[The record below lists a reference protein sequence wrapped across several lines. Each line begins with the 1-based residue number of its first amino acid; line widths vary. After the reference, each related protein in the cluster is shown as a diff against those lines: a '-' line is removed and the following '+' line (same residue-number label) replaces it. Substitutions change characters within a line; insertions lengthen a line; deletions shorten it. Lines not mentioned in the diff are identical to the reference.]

1 MLKQLQSERGF
12 TLLEVLAAF
21 VLLALMSAL
30 VIGIFLNGYKSITKM
45 GVRSEKMHIT
55 RSLVEQSSSGTAV
68 NLKLP
73 NASQP
78 DDPDKIIT
86 ISGEEVN
93 ALIDGTTSSNI
104 TLFIPTPPA
113 WTSGTS
119 YTLHDKVRHNSVN
132 YICLVPHVAD
142 SSNKPHNTSSY
153 WKVTSS

>member
-68 NLKLP
+68 NLNLP
-73 NASQP
+73 NASGSGS
-78 DDPDKIIT
+78 IT

-93 ALIDGTTSSNI
+93 ALIDGTASSNI

-142 SSNKPHNTSSY
+142 ISNKPHNTSSY

>member
-30 VIGIFLNGYKSITKM
+30 VVGIFLNGYKSITKM
-45 GVRSEKMHIT
+45 GDRSEKMHIT
-55 RSLVEQSSSGTAV
+55 RSNVERSSSGVASTL
-68 NLKLP
+68 NLL
-73 NASQP
+73 NASGSGS
-78 DDPDKIIT
+78 IT

-93 ALIDGTTSSNI
+93 ALIDGTASSNI

-119 YTLHDKVRHNSVN
+119 YTLHDKVRHNNVN

>member
-68 NLKLP
+68 NLNLP
-73 NASQP
+73 NASGSGS
-78 DDPDKIIT
+78 IT

-93 ALIDGTTSSNI
+93 ALIDGTASSNI

-119 YTLHDKVRHNSVN
+119 YTLHDKVRHNNVN

>member
-45 GVRSEKMHIT
+45 GDRSEKMHIT

-68 NLKLP
+68 NLNLP
-73 NASQP
+73 NASGSGS
-78 DDPDKIIT
+78 IT

-93 ALIDGTTSSNI
+93 ALIDGTASSNI

-119 YTLHDKVRHNSVN
+119 YTLHDKVRHNNVN